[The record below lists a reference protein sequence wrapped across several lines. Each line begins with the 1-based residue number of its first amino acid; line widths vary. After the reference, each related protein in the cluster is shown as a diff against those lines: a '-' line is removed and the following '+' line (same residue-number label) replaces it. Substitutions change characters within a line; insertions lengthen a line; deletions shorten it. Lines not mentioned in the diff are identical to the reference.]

1 MSDEPTTE
9 MEVVENDDQ
18 LAQIAEEETPEPEV
32 PEVELPATPL
42 FGKYGA
48 DGIDVRDIGL
58 ARYIKLTIVG
68 LPHSSARHANK
79 RFAKQKTNVV
89 ERLINN
95 VMRSEVYN
103 GKKGKAYRVVED
115 AFERVADKTKE
126 NPIQVLVQAI
136 EHSAPREEV
145 TRLRYGGIN
154 VPKAVDVSPQ
164 RRLDIALRNIAKGGL
179 AGSHKSTKP
188 AAHCLADEIIK
199 ASKADQASFAVA
211 KKDDMERVAK
221 SAR

>member
-1 MSDEPTTE
+1 MTDETIIQTE
-9 MEVVENDDQ
+9 EQ
-18 LAQIAEEETPEPEV
+18 LAEVAAEETAPAE
-32 PEVELPATPL
+32 PEVELPETPL
-42 FGKYGA
+42 FGKYTA
-48 DGIDVRDIGL
+48 DGVEIRDIGL
-58 ARYIKLTIVG
+58 ARYIKLDLVG

-79 RFAKQKTNVV
+79 RFAKQKVNVV

-103 GKKGKAYRVVED
+103 GKKGKAYKVVED
-115 AFERVADKTKE
+115 AFERVAERSKD
-126 NPIQVLVQAI
+126 NPLQLFVQAI

-154 VPKAVDVSPQ
+154 VPKAVDVSPM
-164 RRLDIALRNIAKGGL
+164 RRLDIAVRNLAKGGL

-188 AAHCLADEIIK
+188 AAHCLADEILK
-199 ASKADQASFAVA
+199 AAKNDPGSFAVG
-211 KKDDMERVAK
+211 KKDELERVAK

>member
-1 MSDEPTTE
+1 MTE
-9 MEVVENDDQ
+9 EQVIESQED
-18 LAQIAEEETPEPEV
+18 LADIAAEEAEPAE
-32 PEVELPATPL
+32 PAIELPATPL
-42 FGKYGA
+42 FGKYDA

-58 ARYIKLTIVG
+58 ARYINLESVG
-68 LPHSSARHANK
+68 LPHHSARYANK
-79 RFAKQKTNVV
+79 RFGKVRTPVV

-103 GKKGKAYRVVED
+103 GKKAKAYKIVED
-115 AFERVADKTKE
+115 AFERIHDKTKE

-188 AAHCLADEIIK
+188 AHACLADEIIK
-199 ASKADQASFAVA
+199 AGKNDANSFAVG
-211 KKDDMERVAK
+211 KRDEMERVAK

>member
-1 MSDEPTTE
+1 MVEETVQTE
-9 MEVVENDDQ
+9 EQ
-18 LAQIAEEETPEPEV
+18 LAEIAEQESAPAEPEI
-32 PEVELPATPL
+32 ELPATPL
-42 FGKYGA
+42 FGKY
-48 DGIDVRDIGL
+48 DGGGIEVRDPGL
-58 ARYIKLTIVG
+58 QRYIKLTLVG

-89 ERLINN
+89 ERLINAC
-95 VMRSEVYN
+95 MRGEVYN
-103 GKKGKAYRVVED
+103 GKKGKAYAVVED
-115 AFERVADKTKE
+115 AFERIADKTKE
-126 NPIQVLVQAI
+126 NPLQVYVQAL

-154 VPKAVDVSPQ
+154 VPKAVDVAPM
-164 RRLDIALRNIAKGGL
+164 RRLDIAIRNIAKGGL

-199 ASKADQASFAVA
+199 ASKGDTASFAVG
-211 KKDDMERVAK
+211 KKDEMERVAK

>member
-1 MSDEPTTE
+1 MPEESIQTE
-9 MEVVENDDQ
+9 DQ
-18 LAQIAEEETPEPEV
+18 LADIAEEETKPEAPV
-32 PEVELPATPL
+32 IELPATPL
-42 FGKYGA
+42 FGKYNSG
-48 DGIDVRDIGL
+48 DVEVRDPGL
-58 ARYIKLTIVG
+58 ARYIKLDLVG

-95 VMRSEVYN
+95 CMRSEVYQ
-103 GKKGKAYRVVED
+103 GKKGKAYAVVEA
-115 AFERVADKTKE
+115 AFDRIAEKTKE
-126 NPIQVLVQAI
+126 NPIQIYVQAL

-154 VPKAVDVSPQ
+154 VPKAVDVAPQ
-164 RRLDIALRNIAKGGL
+164 RRLDMAIRNLAKGGL

-199 ASKADQASFAVA
+199 AANNDPQSFAVG
-211 KKDDMERVAK
+211 KKDETERVAK